1 MEISIRAALAAAW
14 QRVVRAAAVLTLAG
28 AVSGVTL
35 PAAHAARMDNS
46 PGVLSPSVGNR
57 LLELIEMEGEERWRE
72 VEAGYSEMIDNGSL
86 SPYERAVLLRQRGR
100 ARYELDNLAGAI
112 SDWRSTIA
120 LAVLPEDDANAL
132 RINTGQLL
140 MVADDYRA
148 GINLIEAAIARGVP
162 LNRDLAA
169 RLAQAHARV
178 EDHEGGLPYARFA
191 FARAEE
197 EEAGGADR
205 QTYSLLLYYYQQ
217 LAMLPDQLALMEAM
231 VTRWPTEKAN
241 WTSYASLLAQLGREA
256 DAFEVNR
263 IMYLNG
269 MLTSSAEL
277 VRLAQYYSWYDYPYG
292 GAVMLERELNA
303 GRVERST
310 ANMQL
315 LANLWRHAREWERAM
330 PVLERVATT
339 SGAGP
344 DFEAYGEALYQAG
357 RFEEAEAIFLQALNR
372 GGLSRPGD
380 IWTYV
385 GNARMEQNDL
395 GGAARAFHRALEW
408 EYSRA
413 GAQGWLEFIAS
424 KRAILAAAAELE
436 RQITIEDCEIEV
448 ERARRQ
454 IVVSPDEYDSEGNRI
469 LDIPE
474 RCEPWFDTNGNRLP
488 DPERI

>member
-35 PAAHAARMDNS
+35 PAVHAARMDNS

-217 LAMLPDQLALMEAM
+217 LAMLPDQLALMETM

-339 SGAGP
+339 SGAG
-344 DFEAYGEALYQAG
+344 
-357 RFEEAEAIFLQALNR
+357 R
-372 GGLSRPGD
+372 
-380 IWTYV
+380 
-385 GNARMEQNDL
+385 
-395 GGAARAFHRALEW
+395 
-408 EYSRA
+408 
-413 GAQGWLEFIAS
+413 
-424 KRAILAAAAELE
+424 
-436 RQITIEDCEIEV
+436 
-448 ERARRQ
+448 
-454 IVVSPDEYDSEGNRI
+454 
-469 LDIPE
+469 
-474 RCEPWFDTNGNRLP
+474 
-488 DPERI
+488 